1 MASIWEQVE
10 QSTEFWLVKTDQELH
25 DLYNLAVSDLRNH
38 ALTGERYSMGWDG
51 GEVRHMKYAAWFEIN
66 RRKKVKTHF
75 LCYFEDH
82 VSTFRMF
89 EPRLAKTICNYAC

>member
-1 MASIWEQVE
+1 MADYWDRIELLSRSWVAR
-10 QSTEFWLVKTDQELH
+10 TDQELKY
-25 DLYNLAVSDLRNH
+25 LYDDCVFELRNNFNTPDEEW
-38 ALTGERYSMGWDG
+38 LRPI
-51 GEVRHMKYAAWFEIN
+51 RHMKYAAWFEIN